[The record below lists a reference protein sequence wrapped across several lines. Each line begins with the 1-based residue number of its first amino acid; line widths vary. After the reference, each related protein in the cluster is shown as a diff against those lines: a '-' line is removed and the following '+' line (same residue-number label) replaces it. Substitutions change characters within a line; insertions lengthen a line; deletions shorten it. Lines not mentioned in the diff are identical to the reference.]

1 MAEAAVTFL
10 LENVSKL
17 LKSHCDLI
25 SGAENEL
32 EQLKN
37 ELGLLKDLLQ
47 KTKEEEEPF
56 MRNIERQI
64 REVVCD
70 VEDTIDSFLWA
81 QAVAAKAKTGFNPNG
96 GVSLAKE
103 LKSLREDKVK
113 PMLEFAYMQIGDGS
127 TGIIS
132 TTAEEPWTKLKKVHQ
147 LNMLQENVLSFEDE
161 EEKIIGYLKEETE
174 ELDVISII
182 GNGGLGKTTLAR
194 NIFHDQRIDYEFPTR
209 IWMKYK
215 TENED
220 DLAGMIRSLI
230 EKRKFLIVMDN
241 VWSTEDWDELK
252 VALPITNRG
261 SKVLIT
267 SRDAS
272 LGRHANPKR
281 VPHQMRY
288 LNPDDCWKLLQFKV
302 FGGETLCPPELEDV
316 GKRIAHRCGG
326 LPLSVSLIA
335 GVLLDETNIKTWQ
348 KVVENTNTREFME
361 YVVLL
366 SYNSLPDHLKLCFL
380 YIGMFP
386 EDFEIPV
393 WKLTR
398 MWIAE
403 GFVLQVPGMSLEDIA
418 DNYLAELICRNLLM
432 VDRVR
437 PDGKVKTC
445 RMHGMLREFCQ
456 IKAGSTEI
464 NLFQEVR
471 KPMKISKQHR
481 RVCIHSHHV
490 LDFFSCL
497 QPNNYS
503 PFVRS
508 FLCFSK
514 DELVLLPGQ
523 CSLIPKAFE
532 LLRVLEVKP
541 IRFTRLPRELM
552 LLLHLRYIVLSTNMR
567 ILPEAFSELR
577 NTQTLIIDT
586 TWRILEIRADIWKM
600 VQLRHLK
607 TNASAILLKPPPPD
621 NFSNEGREQQEL
633 QTLVNISSES
643 CTKDV
648 FDKARH
654 LKKLGIQGRLAAM
667 LVDETERFN
676 CFWKLRDL
684 ENLKLLNDVFPSQPS
699 EGRLP
704 RLPPPEKFPAKLR
717 SLTLSATFL
726 DWEQMSVLGNLEN
739 LEVLKLKDNAFVGE
753 SWEVADGGFRLLRL
767 LLIECTNL
775 VYWKLALGSGHDH
788 FPRLKG
794 LVLRKCTELE
804 ALPDGLANVASLH
817 VIDLFCTSKTAVA
830 SARKIQEMRGY
841 LGKGRE
847 LIKLSIFPPDR

>member
-147 LNMLQENVLSFEDE
+147 LNMVQEKVLSFEDE
-161 EEKIIGYLKEETE
+161 EEKIIGYLKEEIE

-182 GNGGLGKTTLAR
+182 GKGG
-194 NIFHDQRIDYEFPTR
+194 
-209 IWMKYK
+209 
-215 TENED
+215 
-220 DLAGMIRSLI
+220 LAGMIRSLI

-252 VALPITNRG
+252 
-261 SKVLIT
+261 
-267 SRDAS
+267 
-272 LGRHANPKR
+272 
-281 VPHQMRY
+281 MRY

-326 LPLSVSLIA
+326 LPLSVCLIA
-335 GVLLDETNIKTWQ
+335 GILLDETNIKTWQ

-471 KPMKISKQHR
+471 KPMKILKQHR
-481 RVCIHSHHV
+481 RVCIHSSHV
-490 LDFFSCL
+490 LDFLSSS
-497 QPNNYS
+497 QPNNYF

-508 FLCFSK
+508 FLCFPK
-514 DELVLLPGQ
+514 DELELLPGQ
-523 CSLIPKAFE
+523 CSLIPKAFK
-532 LLRVLEVKP
+532 LLRALEVKP

-577 NTQTLIIDT
+577 NIQTLIIDT
-586 TWRILEIRADIWKM
+586 TWRALEIRADIWKM

-607 TNASAILLKPPPPD
+607 TNASAILLKPPPPE
-621 NFSNEGREQQEL
+621 NIINEGREQQEL

-667 LVDETERFN
+667 LVDETERFD
-676 CFWKLRDL
+676 CFGKLRDL

-767 LLIECTNL
+767 LLIEYTNL

-794 LVLRKCTELE
+794 LVLRKCAELE